1 MKQYNV
7 PHCFEFQCCWKVIL
21 LRFTILNPVFFQSG
35 AEIMKQL
42 AELLASRCKCDLGT
56 TFSQFFSTTR
66 SNTEEWTTL
75 QKYRFSRKFT
85 WTNGNEPTI
94 SFLMKRYCMAII
106 LRVAAKFT
114 WDKSGYILGTKP
126 GRKRSCNIVQCLIN
140 SVSTKK
146 TEKLAA
152 KI

>member
-85 WTNGNEPTI
+85 WTNGNEQTI

-106 LRVAAKFT
+106 LGVAAKFA